1 MREATLQTIQH
12 GKVVAIVRLPDL
24 ADAIELSRALISGG
38 ITALEFTLTNSEAL
52 NALQAVKAALPEFG
66 RGEAVIGAGTV
77 ITPDQVRASVAAGA
91 QFIVAPTTNFASIAA
106 SRELDVP
113 IMPGAYTPTEI
124 LAAWEAGA
132 SVVKVF
138 PARALG
144 PNFIKDVREPLPFL
158 KLMPTG
164 GIGVDNVAAYLQAGA
179 FGVGVGG
186 NLVDKKLVAA
196 RDWAA
201 LRAKAQAF
209 MEATK
214 T

>member
-1 MREATLQTIQH
+1 MSESTLHTIH
-12 GKVVAIVRLPDL
+12 RGKVVAIVRLPDL

-52 NALQAVKAALPEFG
+52 NALQAVKAAIPEFG

-77 ITPDQVRASVAAGA
+77 VTPDQVRASVAAGA
-91 QFIVAPTTNFASIAA
+91 QFIVAPTSNFAAIAT
-106 SRELDVP
+106 SREMGVP

-132 SVVKVF
+132 AVVKVF

-144 PNFIKDVREPLPFL
+144 PNFIKDVREPWPFL

-164 GIGVDNVAAYLQAGA
+164 GIGIDNIAAYLQAGA

-186 NLVDKKLVAA
+186 NLVDKQMVAA
-196 RDWAA
+196 RDWAG
-201 LRAKAQAF
+201 LYAKAQAF
-209 MEATK
+209 IKATQ
-214 T
+214 

>member
-1 MREATLQTIQH
+1 MSESTLHTIH
-12 GKVVAIVRLPDL
+12 RGKVVAIVRLPDL

-38 ITALEFTLTNSEAL
+38 ITALEFTLTNIEAL
-52 NALQAVKAALPEFG
+52 NALQAVKAAIPEFG

-77 ITPDQVRASVAAGA
+77 VTPDQVRASVAAGA
-91 QFIVAPTTNFASIAA
+91 QFIVAPTSNFAAIAT
-106 SRELDVP
+106 SREMGVP

-132 SVVKVF
+132 AVVKVF

-164 GIGVDNVAAYLQAGA
+164 GIGIDNIAAYLQAGA

-186 NLVDKKLVAA
+186 NLVDKQLVAA
-196 RDWAA
+196 RDWAG
-201 LRAKAQAF
+201 LYAKAQAF
-209 MEATK
+209 IKATK
-214 T
+214 

>member
-1 MREATLQTIQH
+1 MSESTLHTIH
-12 GKVVAIVRLPDL
+12 RGKVVAIVRLPDL

-52 NALQAVKAALPEFG
+52 NALQAVKAAIPEFG

-77 ITPDQVRASVAAGA
+77 VTPDQVRASVAAGA
-91 QFIVAPTTNFASIAA
+91 QFIVAPTSNFAAIAT
-106 SRELDVP
+106 SREMGVP

-132 SVVKVF
+132 AVVKVF

-164 GIGVDNVAAYLQAGA
+164 GIGIDNIAAYLQAGA

-186 NLVDKKLVAA
+186 NLVDKQMVAA
-196 RDWAA
+196 RDWAG
-201 LRAKAQAF
+201 LYAKAQAF
-209 MEATK
+209 IKATQ
-214 T
+214 